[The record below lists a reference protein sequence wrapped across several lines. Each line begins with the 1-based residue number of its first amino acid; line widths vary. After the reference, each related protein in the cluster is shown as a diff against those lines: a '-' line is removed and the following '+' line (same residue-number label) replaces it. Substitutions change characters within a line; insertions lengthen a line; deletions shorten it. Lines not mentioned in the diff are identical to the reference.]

1 MSLLVVVRLKV
12 VSNKVWPDKM
22 MLAALNFIFANRNKK
37 PSLSSNQENKKATK
51 TISLCHLIIPR
62 TRGKYQHC
70 FQRESRELFV
80 VHDHSSDDVWS
91 FIIREPQHSERSQI
105 FTKREIDRIRQGS
118 KMFYCSGLQAFYE
131 ESLSRSCHVK

>member
-22 MLAALNFIFANRNKK
+22 MLAALNFIFANRNEK

-62 TRGKYQHC
+62 TRGKYQQAHIIV
-70 FQRESRELFV
+70 FKEKAENYLLFM
-80 VHDHSSDDVWS
+80 
-91 FIIREPQHSERSQI
+91 ITAQMMCGP
-105 FTKREIDRIRQGS
+105 
-118 KMFYCSGLQAFYE
+118 L
-131 ESLSRSCHVK
+131 